1 MCQCH
6 SSVWSGPVGSHVT
19 DPTLLWVHGHWWKGI
34 YSSAKLRETL
44 VTTPVAELQDLVT
57 SPVSFLF
64 GWWEL
69 NRGVQLAFTE
79 LNFPTAEQNRPKI
92 ELRNM
97 VSQDCGSRIRR
108 LQRSDDKDNA
118 SSESRK
124 LLWMLWLHVMCGSSG
139 DVMALYEI
147 MWLLWFYGCFTSW
160 GGSMRCCALS

>member
-1 MCQCH
+1 M
-6 SSVWSGPVGSHVT
+6 VIGE
-19 DPTLLWVHGHWWKGI
+19 
-34 YSSAKLRETL
+34 SSAKLRETL

-124 LLWMLWLHVMCGSSG
+124 L
-139 DVMALYEI
+139 
-147 MWLLWFYGCFTSW
+147 
-160 GGSMRCCALS
+160 